1 MKTQLASEC
10 EPLPPQQAADFVSE
24 MLGEL
29 AELSRQAGLCR
40 SGELIEAA
48 IPVLVLESDRDQ
60 S

>member
-1 MKTQLASEC
+1 MDTQQTGEC
-10 EPLPPQQAADFVSE
+10 ESLPPQQAADFVSE

-29 AELSRQAGLCR
+29 AALSRRAGLCR

-48 IPVLVLESDRDQ
+48 IPVLALESDHHQ